1 VSHFAWLLFSF
12 LTFAAGYGLGL
23 FNNRLHQQ
31 ILMEQIEEVREQ
43 LDEVRE
49 LGFQAMEEMLELDND
64 PTINDLKKMIEESE
78 FSSNDEMQHPN
89 KRKNK

>member
-1 VSHFAWLLFSF
+1 MNSIGWLLLSF

-23 FNNRLHQQ
+23 FNNRLHHQV
-31 ILMEQIEEVREQ
+31 LMEQIEDVREQ

-64 PTINDLKKMIEESE
+64 PTLNDLKKMIEESE

-89 KRKNK
+89 KRKNT